1 VNSLGAPPP
10 NPAIRAIQRQARKER
25 EAAQVAARRRDR
37 LAAMNPRQRQL
48 AAIEEL
54 HHLAEAAD
62 SMATAAEDPARKA
75 DLLNQA
81 TEIRRTI
88 KRKEREMPAVDMT
101 TPATIRAAFAAKV
114 LTITSELAALAA
126 DDGREA
132 GWKNRRRAEMTADMD
147 TARQTADRELAK
159 WATAAAR
166 EATKAGN
173 ADTRSPEDCMKD
185 LAVEMRTT
193 RLAASCSTQAEATN
207 KLMGEARRLASV
219 DFRQALSYAQ
229 AAATHGA
236 MGAANLAA
244 ELERDYRATWPGHP
258 EAAELAASVEREVSG
273 WVVERAATFARA
285 GGLALE
291 VARRTGDN
299 SGDVGRLTSET
310 VSASIAAKHS
320 AYAASLASGEP
331 YQAPDT
337 GTLGAHPTIEV
348 GSPYRDPDASTTLR
362 D

>member
-1 VNSLGAPPP
+1 MS
-10 NPAIRAIQRQARKER
+10 
-25 EAAQVAARRRDR
+25 
-37 LAAMNPRQRQL
+37 PRQRQL
-48 AAIEEL
+48 AAIAEL
-54 HHLAEAAD
+54 RTLQEKAVEMAAA
-62 SMATAAEDPARKA
+62 ATTESRRADLTNQAAEIGQ
-75 DLLNQA
+75 L
-81 TEIRRTI
+81 IV
-88 KRKEREMPAVDMT
+88 RKEHEMPAVDMT

-132 GWKNRRRAEMTADMD
+132 SWKNRRRAEMTADMD

-159 WATAAAR
+159 WATAADR

-193 RLAASCSTQAEATN
+193 RLAASCTTQAEATN
-207 KLMGEARRLASV
+207 RLMGEAQRLRSI

-337 GTLGAHPTIEV
+337 GDLGAHPTIE
-348 GSPYRDPDASTTLR
+348 GGPIRDANPSTTLR
-362 D
+362 S